1 MLSSAKL
8 QRKNWMFI
16 AVVCF
21 CNIRNQSQRINF
33 VLINMPILLTK
44 YSLVNCASDAINRK
58 YCVSAKYT
66 IYGVLKQSNVFTI
79 RCANL
84 FTTTENKIVHIAISI
99 ITYIVNGN
107 MERIEYKFGM
117 RRNKTASHTLWYPR
131 QLNQR
136 PFRMFPYWRRNQ
148 TSVGSRF
155 WACSPATRKKNVCVE
170 FYGSR
175 NVKLIY
181 HKTDKKQC
189 LSFDD
194 VRRAPENTSTV
205 CVNASIRPIYLLN
218 KHIRSDRCVWI
229 TFETQRG
236 MIHGYRVEACHK
248 CLH

>member
-1 MLSSAKL
+1 MQSIENIVFRRNIRMILSMGCWNNLMYSQYDVLICSQLLKIKLFILQFLSS
-8 QRKNWMFI
+8 Q
-16 AVVCF
+16 
-21 CNIRNQSQRINF
+21 
-33 VLINMPILLTK
+33 
-44 YSLVNCASDAINRK
+44 
-58 YCVSAKYT
+58 
-66 IYGVLKQSNVFTI
+66 
-79 RCANL
+79 
-84 FTTTENKIVHIAISI
+84 